1 MGALVIEGAVVSG
14 KIFIVRMFPQLAVV
28 FILFSCTKSDF
39 AADLAAFK
47 NETPTG
53 YTVTSMV
60 RGGSTCHCR
69 VPASSS
75 SSATTLD
82 IVLGSSSALAEA
94 AALTTTAA
102 PTTTTAA
109 PTTTTEVPTTTT
121 EVPTTTTEL
130 PTTTTAFATT
140 TTYNYSS
147 GLAG

>member
-1 MGALVIEGAVVSG
+1 MGALVFREGAVVSG
-14 KIFIVRMFPQLAVV
+14 KIFIVKMLPQLAVF

-47 NETPTG
+47 NETPAG
-53 YTVTSMV
+53 YTVTGMV

-94 AALTTTAA
+94 AA
-102 PTTTTAA
+102 
-109 PTTTTEVPTTTT
+109 V
-121 EVPTTTTEL
+121 
-130 PTTTTAFATT
+130 TTTAFATT